1 MKQKGDVKIDTGYI
15 ATDNGTR
22 FGSADRSAK
31 AAPRAKGQPGT
42 KSASATSPPKARRK
56 APAEEVFRPPRLLPR
71 MKKPVEPPPLETPGS
86 ASGVSTTSLDPERCG
101 LLRALTMF
109 LDDDA
114 PQHEENREDSSPEVV
129 EVPDPAPP
137 SAADTAA
144 DVEATVRELMKLAQ
158 VVEVADGPPEPTPA
172 PAPAPAATPAEPL
185 RPARMAP
192 GRGPSEV
199 EATLR
204 ELMKLAEVVEA
215 ADLDDQPYPTAAE
228 LAGSE
233 AEVEESDGFQELEA
247 GEEELQE
254 DDEILSDVEGDAVD
268 DRPAWH
274 PSGDDV
280 DLSDIPLLS

>member
-1 MKQKGDVKIDTGYI
+1 
-15 ATDNGTR
+15 
-22 FGSADRSAK
+22 
-31 AAPRAKGQPGT
+31 
-42 KSASATSPPKARRK
+42 
-56 APAEEVFRPPRLLPR
+56 
-71 MKKPVEPPPLETPGS
+71 MKKPVEAPPLETPGS
-86 ASGVSTTSLDPERCG
+86 ASGVSTTS
-101 LLRALTMF
+101 F

-114 PQHEENREDSSPEVV
+114 PQQEENREDSSPEVV

-158 VVEVADGPPEPTPA
+158 VVEVADGPPEPTRM
-172 PAPAPAATPAEPL
+172 APAPAATPAEPL

-268 DRPAWH
+268 DRSSSQRAT
-274 PSGDDV
+274 G
-280 DLSDIPLLS
+280 LAGLLGIPQATTSISATFLF